1 MNQNDKKTPRTW
13 VTFLDNPTSSY
24 YPATKKKMKTY
35 DNSDWKA
42 VANGGT
48 VKIATQKTFRV
59 YDAIP
64 RGASE
69 QISKA
74 CDASLKEKALLMEKL
89 GSIKGKKKAEEY
101 KQKNK

>member
-1 MNQNDKKTPRTW
+1 VEIKQKNKT
-13 VTFLDNPTSSY
+13 
-24 YPATKKKMKTY
+24 MKTY

-59 YDAIP
+59 YDSIP

-74 CDASLKEKALLMEKL
+74 CDAYFKKKGIVYGALGLLAKKNKEKVRPQ
-89 GSIKGKKKAEEY
+89 IR
-101 KQKNK
+101 

>member
-1 MNQNDKKTPRTW
+1 VEIKQKNKT
-13 VTFLDNPTSSY
+13 
-24 YPATKKKMKTY
+24 MKTY

-59 YDAIP
+59 YDSIP

-74 CDASLKEKALLMEKL
+74 CDAYF
-89 GSIKGKKKAEEY
+89 KKKGIVYGSSWFAR
-101 KQKNK
+101 QKEQGKGEAAN

>member
-1 MNQNDKKTPRTW
+1 VEIKQKNKT
-13 VTFLDNPTSSY
+13 
-24 YPATKKKMKTY
+24 MKTY

-59 YDAIP
+59 YDSIP
-64 RGASE
+64 RGTSE

-74 CDASLKEKALLMEKL
+74 CDAFFERKGIVYGESWFARRKEEGRGIQA
-89 GSIKGKKKAEEY
+89 KK
-101 KQKNK
+101 

>member
-1 MNQNDKKTPRTW
+1 
-13 VTFLDNPTSSY
+13 
-24 YPATKKKMKTY
+24 MKTY

-42 VANGGT
+42 AANGET

-59 YDAIP
+59 YDSIP
-64 RGASE
+64 RGTSE

-74 CDASLKEKALLMEKL
+74 CDASLKEKVLFMGNL
-89 GSIKGKKKAEEY
+89 GFLGEKKKGGEY

>member
-1 MNQNDKKTPRTW
+1 MNKQLKNSNNKTI
-13 VTFLDNPTSSY
+13 
-24 YPATKKKMKTY
+24 KTH

-59 YDAIP
+59 YDSIP
-64 RGASE
+64 RGTSE

-74 CDASLKEKALLMEKL
+74 CDAFF
-89 GSIKGKKKAEEY
+89 KKKGIVYGESWFHQRKEEGRGMQA
-101 KQKNK
+101 KK

>member
-1 MNQNDKKTPRTW
+1 ME
-13 VTFLDNPTSSY
+13 
-24 YPATKKKMKTY
+24 TY

-59 YDAIP
+59 YDFIP
-64 RGASE
+64 RGTSE

-74 CDASLKEKALLMEKL
+74 CNAFFERKGIVYGESCLWGILVPPKERRRE
-89 GSIKGKKKAEEY
+89 GNTSKK
-101 KQKNK
+101 

>member
-1 MNQNDKKTPRTW
+1 MEIKT
-13 VTFLDNPTSSY
+13 
-24 YPATKKKMKTY
+24 MKTY

-64 RGASE
+64 RGTSE

-74 CDASLKEKALLMEKL
+74 CDAYFERKGIVYGESWFHQRKKEGRGIQA
-89 GSIKGKKKAEEY
+89 
-101 KQKNK
+101 KNK

>member
-1 MNQNDKKTPRTW
+1 MEIKT
-13 VTFLDNPTSSY
+13 
-24 YPATKKKMKTY
+24 MKTY

-48 VKIATQKTFRV
+48 AKIATQKTFGV

-64 RGASE
+64 RGTSE

-74 CDASLKEKALLMEKL
+74 CDAFFKRKGIVYGESWFHQRKEK
-89 GSIKGKKKAEEY
+89 GKGIQE
-101 KQKNK
+101 KNK

>member
-1 MNQNDKKTPRTW
+1 MISKPSKNWVLSWLKGSKT
-13 VTFLDNPTSSY
+13 
-24 YPATKKKMKTY
+24 KKMKAN

-59 YDAIP
+59 YDCIP
-64 RGASE
+64 RGTSE

-74 CDASLKEKALLMEKL
+74 CDAYFKRKGIVY
-89 GSIKGKKKAEEY
+89 GSSWFHN
-101 KQKNK
+101 QKNRKDERND